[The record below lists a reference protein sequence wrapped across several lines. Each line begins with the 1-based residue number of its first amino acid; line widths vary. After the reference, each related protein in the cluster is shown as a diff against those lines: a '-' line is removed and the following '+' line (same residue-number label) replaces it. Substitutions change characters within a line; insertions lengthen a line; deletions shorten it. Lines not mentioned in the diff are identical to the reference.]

1 MREEKVETEEQ
12 SGKSV
17 NNMDDYLASL
27 EVESPD
33 DSPVSLKAKVANW
46 VASPQNEA
54 SKDIEFDS
62 PTSPD
67 AAAFATEIKEAD
79 ASADQVKDVPLE
91 DIASSTVEEKKD
103 DEAGAVTN
111 WVESVWQL
119 DESIELE
126 IEGSLNDSLEKTFV

>member
-1 MREEKVETEEQ
+1 
-12 SGKSV
+12 V

-46 VASPQNEA
+46 EVSPQHEA

-62 PTSPD
+62 PNSPD
-67 AAAFATEIKEAD
+67 AAAFATEIIEAD
-79 ASADQVKDVPLE
+79 PSSSSDQAKDVPLKE
-91 DIASSTVEEKKD
+91 IAPSTVEEKKD
-103 DEAGAVTN
+103 SDEAVITQ
-111 WVESVWQL
+111 VQSVWQL

-126 IEGSLNDSLEKTFV
+126 IEGNLNDSLEKTFV